1 MSKCFLVLTVAAAF
15 ACLLWM
21 SLVVVNT
28 QHLLATRQARSAGEA
43 FSRSVATP
51 IW

>member
-1 MSKCFLVLTVAAAF
+1 MSQCFLVLTVAA
-15 ACLLWM
+15 
-21 SLVVVNT
+21 
-28 QHLLATRQARSAGEA
+28 RQARSAGEA